1 MAGIEDTLAWYLSQ
15 PTQASVAAEVGAG
28 AAGAAGGLFGSLGSL
43 AGAAVI
49 PTFLNFV
56 SNQIAQGKVDR
67 QNSLMAQ
74 VALQNEGL
82 AAGVP
87 LEAWDV
93 TNYEDV
99 ANTPAPEK
107 RYDGTWTWN
116 GQLYGTPLAAVTP
129 PSATAVAGMPDP
141 TADSWLGQV
150 AQWFTGGDQAL
161 VFNPTAGT
169 VGYSSTYPNSSTPT
183 GSYVPVGPTVGG
195 VQPGMTTGSNVLDML
210 ILAGAQ
216 ATGMGSPNVA
226 TPTAGDIIGGAAKD
240 VIGKD
245 ILGTIQAGAQLAPV
259 TVVKTQE
266 EQAAEAK
273 ALEEEA
279 KTKVIIDWLGTYG
292 KNASD
297 SFIRTTMED
306 NGISTADMA
315 KATGAPLSD
324 IQARYDKALPSTLA
338 IDPTLTG
345 KDTAAQVALDAAV
358 AKAASDAAAAKIAS
372 DAAAAKIASDAAS
385 AAAAAKIASDAAAA
399 KIASDAA
406 SAAKVPTTPAPTG
419 SSTPITSK
427 TITTSPTVSTPIV
440 TAGLL
445 DTPPAVAPVVP
456 AAPTG
461 SSTPIASKT
470 ITTTPKVST
479 PIVTGGLIDTPP
491 AVAPVAPVVPA
502 APPAVAPRVNID
514 INNDG
519 IVDAEQPVIT
529 PKVPAT
535 PPVVPVTPTPPPPP
549 TSGGGLFSSPTRTT
563 DLLFGDPYKYQR
575 DKFTLLDN
583 LLSYGRY

>member
-1 MAGIEDTLAWYLSQ
+1 MALEDTLAWYLSDAN
-15 PTQASVAAEVGAG
+15 PTLASLAPEVGAG

-49 PTFLNFV
+49 PTYLNFI

-67 QNSLMAQ
+67 YNSQMANM
-74 VALQNEGL
+74 ALQDAGL

-93 TNYEDV
+93 TNYQDV
-99 ANTPAPEK
+99 ANTPAPEQ
-107 RYDGTWTWN
+107 RYDGTWSWN
-116 GQLYGTPLAAVTP
+116 GQVYGTPLAAPSAP
-129 PSATAVAGMPDP
+129 PSATAVAGIPDP
-141 TADSWLGQV
+141 TSNSVLGQI
-150 AQWFTGGDQAL
+150 ADFFTGGDQAL
-161 VFNPTAGT
+161 VFNPAAGT

-216 ATGMGSPNVA
+216 ATGMGTPNVA
-226 TPTAGDIIGGAAKD
+226 TPTIGDILGGAAKD

-279 KTKVIIDWLGTYG
+279 KTKVIIDWLGKYP
-292 KNASD
+292 NASD
-297 SFIRTTMED
+297 SFIRATMED
-306 NGISTADMA
+306 NDITPADMA
-315 KATGAPLSD
+315 KATGVPLSD
-324 IQARYDKALPSTLA
+324 IQARYDAALPSTLA
-338 IDPTLTG
+338 PSSDLKGT
-345 KDTAAQVALDAAV
+345 DTAAQIALDTAIATQVPTAPAPPAV
-358 AKAASDAAAAKIAS
+358 APVVTSP
-372 DAAAAKIASDAAS
+372 
-385 AAAAAKIASDAAAA
+385 
-399 KIASDAA
+399 
-406 SAAKVPTTPAPTG
+406 VVVAPTG

-427 TITTSPTVSTPIV
+427 TITTTPTVSTPIV

-456 AAPTG
+456 
-461 SSTPIASKT
+461 
-470 ITTTPKVST
+470 V
-479 PIVTGGLIDTPP
+479 VT
-491 AVAPVAPVVPA
+491 APVVN
-502 APPAVAPRVNID
+502 VDVN
-514 INNDG
+514 NNG
-519 IVDAEQPVIT
+519 VIDAEEPVIT
-529 PKVPAT
+529 PQVPTT
-535 PPVVPVTPTPPPPP
+535 PPVIPVTPTPPPPP

>member
-1 MAGIEDTLAWYLSQ
+1 MALEDTLAWYLDQ
-15 PTQASVAAEVGAG
+15 PTLASLAPEVGAG
-28 AAGAAGGLFGSLGSL
+28 AAGAAGGLFSSLGSL

-49 PTFLNFV
+49 PTYLNFI

-74 VALQNEGL
+74 VALQNQGL

-93 TNYEDV
+93 TNYQDV

-107 RYDGTWTWN
+107 RYDGTWSWD
-116 GQLYGTPLAAVTP
+116 GQLYGAPTATPVGSYGFAPIAP
-129 PSATAVAGMPDP
+129 PSATAVAGIPDP
-141 TADSWLGQV
+141 TSNSVLGQI
-150 AQWFTGGDQAL
+150 ADFFTGGDQAL
-161 VFNPTAGT
+161 VFNPAAGT
-169 VGYSSTYPNSSTPT
+169 VGYSSTYPNSSIPT

-279 KTKVIIDWLGTYG
+279 KTKVIIDWLGKYP
-292 KNASD
+292 NASD
-297 SFIRTTMED
+297 SFIRATMED
-306 NGISTADMA
+306 NNITPADMA
-315 KATGAPLSD
+315 KATGVPLST
-324 IQARYDKALPSTLA
+324 IQARYDAALPSTLA

-372 DAAAAKIASDAAS
+372 DAA
-385 AAAAAKIASDAAAA
+385 
-399 KIASDAA
+399 
-406 SAAKVPTTPAPTG
+406 SAAKVPTTP
-419 SSTPITSK
+419 
-427 TITTSPTVSTPIV
+427 V
-440 TAGLL
+440 
-445 DTPPAVAPVVP
+445 
-456 AAPTG
+456 PTG

-470 ITTTPKVST
+470 ITTTPTVST

-491 AVAPVAPVVPA
+491 AVAPVVPA
-502 APPAVAPRVNID
+502 APPAVAPKVNID

-519 IVDAEQPVIT
+519 IVDAEQP
-529 PKVPAT
+529 PKPPVVPAT
-535 PPVVPVTPTPPPPP
+535 PPVVPVTPASPPPP
-549 TSGGGLFSSPTRTT
+549 TNGGGLFSSPTRTT
-563 DLLFGDPYKYQR
+563 DLLFGDPYKYERQ
-575 DKFTLLDN
+575 KFTLLDN
-583 LLSYGRY
+583 LLSYGRN

>member
-1 MAGIEDTLAWYLSQ
+1 MAFEYTNAGWVSTT
-15 PTQASVAAEVGAG
+15 PTV
-28 AAGAAGGLFGSLGSL
+28 GGLFGSL

-49 PTFLNFV
+49 PTYLNFIQ
-56 SNQIAQGKVDR
+56 NQIAQGEVDR
-67 QNSLMAQ
+67 QNSQMAQ

-93 TNYEDV
+93 TNYQDV

-107 RYDGTWTWN
+107 RYDGTWSWN
-116 GQLYGTPLAAVTP
+116 GQVYGTPLAAPSAP

-150 AQWFTGGDQAL
+150 AQWFQGGDQAL
-161 VFNPTAGT
+161 VFNPAAGT

-210 ILAGAQ
+210 ILAGAN
-216 ATGMGSPNVA
+216 AAGMGTPNVA

-259 TVVKTQE
+259 DVVKTQA
-266 EQAAEAK
+266 EQEAEARAAATAAED
-273 ALEEEA
+273 A

-297 SFIRTTMED
+297 SFIRATMED
-306 NGISTADMA
+306 NDITPADMA
-315 KATGAPLSD
+315 KATGASLSA

-372 DAAAAKIASDAAS
+372 DAAIAAQ
-385 AAAAAKIASDAAAA
+385 
-399 KIASDAA
+399 
-406 SAAKVPTTPAPTG
+406 VPTTPAPTG
-419 SSTPITSK
+419 SSTPIASK
-427 TITTSPTVSTPIV
+427 SGGTPTVSTPIV

-456 AAPTG
+456 AAP
-461 SSTPIASKT
+461 
-470 ITTTPKVST
+470 
-479 PIVTGGLIDTPP
+479 P
-491 AVAPVAPVVPA
+491 AVAPV
-502 APPAVAPRVNID
+502 VNVD
-514 INNDG
+514 VNNNG
-519 IVDAEQPVIT
+519 VIDAEEPPKPPV
-529 PKVPAT
+529 VPAT

-563 DLLFGDPYKYQR
+563 DLLFGDPYKYERQ
-575 DKFTLLDN
+575 KFTLLDN
-583 LLSYGRY
+583 LLSYGRN

>member
-1 MAGIEDTLAWYLSQ
+1 MA
-15 PTQASVAAEVGAG
+15 
-28 AAGAAGGLFGSLGSL
+28 
-43 AGAAVI
+43 
-49 PTFLNFV
+49 N
-56 SNQIAQGKVDR
+56 
-67 QNSLMAQ
+67 M
-74 VALQNEGL
+74 ALQDAGL

-93 TNYEDV
+93 TNYQDV
-99 ANTPAPEK
+99 ANTPAPEQ
-107 RYDGTWTWN
+107 RYDGTWSWN
-116 GQLYGTPLAAVTP
+116 GQVYGTPLAAPSAP
-129 PSATAVAGMPDP
+129 PSATAIAGIPDP
-141 TADSWLGQV
+141 TSNSVLGQIV
-150 AQWFTGGDQAL
+150 DFFTGGDQAL
-161 VFNPTAGT
+161 VFNPAAGT

-216 ATGMGSPNVA
+216 ATGMGTPNVA
-226 TPTAGDIIGGAAKD
+226 TPTAGDILGGAAKD

-259 TVVKTQE
+259 TIVKTQE

-292 KNASD
+292 KNVPD
-297 SFIRTTMED
+297 SFIRATMED
-306 NGISTADMA
+306 NNITPADMA
-315 KATGAPLSD
+315 KATGASLSA
-324 IQARYDKALPSTLA
+324 IQARYDAALPSTLA
-338 IDPTLTG
+338 PSSDLKGT
-345 KDTAAQVALDAAV
+345 DTAAQIALDTA
-358 AKAASDAAAAKIAS
+358 IATQ
-372 DAAAAKIASDAAS
+372 
-385 AAAAAKIASDAAAA
+385 
-399 KIASDAA
+399 
-406 SAAKVPTTPAPTG
+406 VPT
-419 SSTPITSK
+419 
-427 TITTSPTVSTPIV
+427 
-440 TAGLL
+440 
-445 DTPPAVAPVVP
+445 APVV

-461 SSTPIASKT
+461 SSTPIDSKT

-491 AVAPVAPVVPA
+491 AVAPVVVAPTGSSTPIPSKTITTTPTVSTPIVTGGLLDT
-502 APPAVAPRVNID
+502 PPAVAPVVPIVTAPVVNVD
-514 INNDG
+514 VNNNG
-519 IVDAEQPVIT
+519 VIDAEEPPKPPV
-529 PKVPAT
+529 VPAT

>member
-15 PTQASVAAEVGAG
+15 PTIASLAPEVGAG
-28 AAGAAGGLFGSLGSL
+28 AAGAAGGLFSSLGSL
-43 AGAAVI
+43 AGAAVL

-56 SNQIAQGKVDR
+56 ANEIAQGKIDR
-67 QNSLMAQ
+67 QNSLMAN

-107 RYDGTWTWN
+107 RYDGTWSWN
-116 GQLYGTPLAAVTP
+116 GQVYGTPLAAPVTP
-129 PSATAVAGMPDP
+129 PSATAVAGTPDP
-141 TADSWLGQV
+141 TSDSWLGQV
-150 AQWFTGGDQAL
+150 ADWFTGGNQAL
-161 VFNPTAGT
+161 VFNPAAGT

-216 ATGMGSPNVA
+216 AGGIGSPNVA
-226 TPTAGDIIGGAAKD
+226 TPTTGDIIGGAAKD

-259 TVVKTQE
+259 IVKTQE

-279 KTKVIIDWLGTYG
+279 KTKVIIDWLGKYP
-292 KNASD
+292 NASD
-297 SFIRTTMED
+297 AFIRATMDD
-306 NGISTADMA
+306 NGITPADMA
-315 KATGAPLSD
+315 KATGTPVST
-324 IQARYDKALPSTLA
+324 IQNRYDAALPSTLA
-338 IDPTLTG
+338 SPSDLTG
-345 KDTAAQVALDAAV
+345 KDVAAQIALEAAKS
-358 AKAASDAAAAKIAS
+358 KAASDAAAAKIAS
-372 DAAAAKIASDAAS
+372 DAAKATQ
-385 AAAAAKIASDAAAA
+385 
-399 KIASDAA
+399 
-406 SAAKVPTTPAPTG
+406 VPTTPTITNDG
-419 SSTPITSK
+419 LTSSTPITSK
-427 TITTSPTVSTPIV
+427 TITTTPSVSTPIV
-440 TAGLL
+440 TGGLL
-445 DTPPAVAPVVP
+445 DAAPAVVP
-456 AAPTG
+456 A
-461 SSTPIASKT
+461 SSTPVASKT

-479 PIVTGGLIDTPP
+479 PIITTGLLDTPP
-491 AVAPVAPVVPA
+491 AVAPVAPIVP
-502 APPAVAPRVNID
+502 APPAVVPPVVVID
-514 INNDG
+514 KNNNG
-519 IVDAEQPVIT
+519 VIDAEEPPIPPVI
-529 PKVPAT
+529 PAT
-535 PPVVPVTPTPPPPP
+535 PPVIPTTPAPPPPS
-549 TSGGGLFSSPTRTT
+549 SGGGLFSSPTRTS
-563 DLLFGDPYKYQR
+563 DWLLGDPYKYQR

>member
-1 MAGIEDTLAWYLSQ
+1 MALEDTLAWYLSDAN
-15 PTQASVAAEVGAG
+15 PTLASLAPEVGAG
-28 AAGAAGGLFGSLGSL
+28 AAGAAGGLFSSLGSL

-49 PTFLNFV
+49 PTYLNFI

-67 QNSLMAQ
+67 YNSQMANM
-74 VALQNEGL
+74 ALQDAGL

-93 TNYEDV
+93 TNYQDV
-99 ANTPAPEK
+99 ANTPAPEQ
-107 RYDGTWTWN
+107 RYDGTWSWN
-116 GQLYGTPLAAVTP
+116 GQVYGTPLAAPSAP
-129 PSATAVAGMPDP
+129 PSATAVAGIPDP
-141 TADSWLGQV
+141 TSNSVLGQI
-150 AQWFTGGDQAL
+150 ADFFTGGDQAL
-161 VFNPTAGT
+161 VFNPATGT
-169 VGYSSTYPNSSTPT
+169 VSVSSTYPNSSTPT

-195 VQPGMTTGSNVLDML
+195 IQPGMTTGSNVLDML

-216 ATGMGSPNVA
+216 ATGMGTPNVA
-226 TPTAGDIIGGAAKD
+226 TPTAGDILGGAVKD

-259 TVVKTQE
+259 NVVKTQE

-279 KTKVIIDWLGTYG
+279 KTKVIIDWLGKYP
-292 KNASD
+292 NASD
-297 SFIRTTMED
+297 SFIRATMED
-306 NGISTADMA
+306 NNITPADMA
-315 KATGAPLSD
+315 KATGVPLSA

-372 DAAAAKIASDAAS
+372 DAAAAKIASDAA
-385 AAAAAKIASDAAAA
+385 AAKIASDAAVAA
-399 KIASDAA
+399 Q
-406 SAAKVPTTPAPTG
+406 VPTTLAVVAPTE
-419 SSTPITSK
+419 
-427 TITTSPTVSTPIV
+427 
-440 TAGLL
+440 
-445 DTPPAVAPVVP
+445 
-456 AAPTG
+456 

-470 ITTTPKVST
+470 ITTTPTVST
-479 PIVTGGLIDTPP
+479 PIVTGGLLDTPP

-502 APPAVAPRVNID
+502 APPAVAPVVNVD
-514 INNDG
+514 VNNNG
-519 IVDAEQPVIT
+519 VIDAEEPPKLPV
-529 PKVPAT
+529 VPAT
-535 PPVVPVTPTPPPPP
+535 PPVIPVTPTPPPPP

>member
-15 PTQASVAAEVGAG
+15 PTIASLAPEVGAG
-28 AAGAAGGLFGSLGSL
+28 AGTAAAGGLFSSLGSL
-43 AGAAVI
+43 AGAAVL

-56 SNQIAQGKVDR
+56 SNQIAQGEIDR
-67 QNSLMAQ
+67 YNSQMAN

-93 TNYEDV
+93 TNYQDV

-107 RYDGTWTWN
+107 RYDGTWSWN
-116 GQLYGTPLAAVTP
+116 GQVYGTPLAAPVTP

-141 TADSWLGQV
+141 TSDSWLGQV
-150 AQWFTGGDQAL
+150 ADFFTGGNQAL
-161 VFNPTAGT
+161 VFNPAAGT

-216 ATGMGSPNVA
+216 AGGIGSPNVA
-226 TPTAGDIIGGAAKD
+226 TPTTGDIIGGAAKD

-259 TVVKTQE
+259 IVKTQE

-279 KTKVIIDWLGTYG
+279 KTKVIIDWLGKYP
-292 KNASD
+292 NASD
-297 SFIRTTMED
+297 EFIRATMDD
-306 NGISTADMA
+306 NGITPADMA
-315 KATGAPLSD
+315 KATGASLSD

-338 IDPTLTG
+338 PPSDLTG
-345 KDTAAQVALDAAV
+345 KDVAAQIALEAAKS
-358 AKAASDAAAAKIAS
+358 KAASDAAAAKIAS
-372 DAAAAKIASDAAS
+372 DAAKATQ
-385 AAAAAKIASDAAAA
+385 
-399 KIASDAA
+399 
-406 SAAKVPTTPAPTG
+406 VPTTPTVTNDG
-419 SSTPITSK
+419 LTSSTPIASK
-427 TITTSPTVSTPIV
+427 TITTTPSVSTPIV
-440 TAGLL
+440 TGGLIDAAPAVVPSSSTPIITTGLL

-456 AAPTG
+456 A
-461 SSTPIASKT
+461 
-470 ITTTPKVST
+470 
-479 PIVTGGLIDTPP
+479 PP
-491 AVAPVAPVVPA
+491 AVVPPVV
-502 APPAVAPRVNID
+502 VID
-514 INNDG
+514 KNNNG
-519 IVDAEQPVIT
+519 VVDAEEPPIPPVI
-529 PKVPAT
+529 PAT
-535 PPVVPVTPTPPPPP
+535 PPVIPVTPPPPP
-549 TSGGGLFSSPTRTT
+549 PPSSGGGLFSSPTRTS
-563 DLLFGDPYKYQR
+563 DWLLGDPYKYQR
-575 DKFTLLDN
+575 DRFTLLDN

>member
-1 MAGIEDTLAWYLSQ
+1 MALEDTLAWYLSDAN
-15 PTQASVAAEVGAG
+15 PTLASLAPEVGAG

-67 QNSLMAQ
+67 YNSQMANM
-74 VALQNEGL
+74 ALQDAGL

-93 TNYEDV
+93 TNYQDV
-99 ANTPAPEK
+99 ANTPAPEQ
-107 RYDGTWTWN
+107 RYDGTWSWN
-116 GQLYGTPLAAVTP
+116 GQVYGTPLAAPSAP
-129 PSATAVAGMPDP
+129 PSATAIAGIPDP
-141 TADSWLGQV
+141 TSNSVLGQIV
-150 AQWFTGGDQAL
+150 DFFTGGDQAL
-161 VFNPTAGT
+161 VFNPAAGT

-216 ATGMGSPNVA
+216 ATGMGTPNVA
-226 TPTAGDIIGGAAKD
+226 TPTAGDILGGAAKD

-259 TVVKTQE
+259 TVVKTQA
-266 EQAAEAK
+266 EQEAEARAAATAAED
-273 ALEEEA
+273 A

-292 KNASD
+292 KDASD
-297 SFIRTTMED
+297 SFIRATMED
-306 NGISTADMA
+306 NDITPADMA
-315 KATGAPLSD
+315 KATGVPLST
-324 IQARYDKALPSTLA
+324 IQARYDKVLPSTLA

-385 AAAAAKIASDAAAA
+385 AA
-399 KIASDAA
+399 
-406 SAAKVPTTPAPTG
+406 KVPTTPAPTG
-419 SSTPITSK
+419 SSTPI
-427 TITTSPTVSTPIV
+427 
-440 TAGLL
+440 
-445 DTPPAVAPVVP
+445 
-456 AAPTG
+456 
-461 SSTPIASKT
+461 ASKNGG
-470 ITTTPKVST
+470 TPSVST

-491 AVAPVAPVVPA
+491 AVAPVVVAPAGSSTPIDSKTITTTPKVSTPIVTGGLLDT
-502 APPAVAPRVNID
+502 PPAVAPVVPIVTAPVVNVD
-514 INNDG
+514 VNNNG
-519 IVDAEQPVIT
+519 VIDAEEPPKPPV
-529 PKVPAT
+529 VPAT

>member
-1 MAGIEDTLAWYLSQ
+1 MAFEYTDAGWVSTT
-15 PTQASVAAEVGAG
+15 PTV
-28 AAGAAGGLFGSLGSL
+28 GGLFGSL

-49 PTFLNFV
+49 PTYLNFIQ
-56 SNQIAQGKVDR
+56 NQIAQGEVDR
-67 QNSLMAQ
+67 YNSQMANM
-74 VALQNEGL
+74 ALQDAGL

-107 RYDGTWTWN
+107 RYDGTWSWN
-116 GQLYGTPLAAVTP
+116 GQVYGTPLTAPSAP
-129 PSATAVAGMPDP
+129 PSATAVAGIPDP
-141 TADSWLGQV
+141 TSNSVLGQI
-150 AQWFTGGDQAL
+150 ADFFTGGDQAL
-161 VFNPTAGT
+161 VFNPAAGT

-226 TPTAGDIIGGAAKD
+226 TPTAGDIITGAVNDATGNAAG
-240 VIGKD
+240 VIK
-245 ILGTIQAGAQLAPV
+245 AGAQLAPV
-259 TVVKTQE
+259 DVVKTQA
-266 EQAAEAK
+266 EQEAEARAAATAAED
-273 ALEEEA
+273 A

-297 SFIRTTMED
+297 SFIRATMED
-306 NGISTADMA
+306 NDITPADMA
-315 KATGAPLSD
+315 KATGVPLST

-338 IDPTLTG
+338 IDPALTG
-345 KDTAAQVALDAAV
+345 KDTAAQIALEAAK

-372 DAAAAKIASDAAS
+372 DAAAAAAQ
-385 AAAAAKIASDAAAA
+385 
-399 KIASDAA
+399 
-406 SAAKVPTTPAPTG
+406 VPVAPAVTSPVVTTPAVVAPTG
-419 SSTPITSK
+419 SSTPIPSK
-427 TITTSPTVSTPIV
+427 TITTTPTVSTPIV

-445 DTPPAVAPVVP
+445 DTPPAVAPV
-456 AAPTG
+456 
-461 SSTPIASKT
+461 
-470 ITTTPKVST
+470 
-479 PIVTGGLIDTPP
+479 
-491 AVAPVAPVVPA
+491 APVVPA
-502 APPAVAPRVNID
+502 APPAVAPVVNVD
-514 INNDG
+514 VNNNG
-519 IVDAEQPVIT
+519 VIDAEEPPKPPV
-529 PKVPAT
+529 VPAT
-535 PPVVPVTPTPPPPP
+535 PPVIPVTPTPPPPP

>member
-1 MAGIEDTLAWYLSQ
+1 MALEDTLAWYLSQ

-56 SNQIAQGKVDR
+56 SNQIAQGKVNR
-67 QNSLMAQ
+67 QNSQMANM
-74 VALQNEGL
+74 ALQDAGL

-107 RYDGTWTWN
+107 RYDGTWSWN
-116 GQLYGTPLAAVTP
+116 GQVYGTPLAAPSAP
-129 PSATAVAGMPDP
+129 PSATAVAGIPDP
-141 TADSWLGQV
+141 TSNSVLGQI
-150 AQWFTGGDQAL
+150 ADFFTGGDQAL
-161 VFNPTAGT
+161 VFNPAAGT

-216 ATGMGSPNVA
+216 ATGMGTPNVA
-226 TPTAGDIIGGAAKD
+226 TPTAGDILGGAAKD

-259 TVVKTQE
+259 DVVKTQA
-266 EQAAEAK
+266 EQEAEARAAATAAED
-273 ALEEEA
+273 A

-297 SFIRTTMED
+297 SFIRATMED
-306 NGISTADMA
+306 NDITPADMA
-315 KATGAPLSD
+315 KATGASLSA
-324 IQARYDKALPSTLA
+324 IQARYDAALPSTLA
-338 IDPTLTG
+338 IDPALTG
-345 KDTAAQVALDAAV
+345 KDTAAQVALDTAIAAQ
-358 AKAASDAAAAKIAS
+358 
-372 DAAAAKIASDAAS
+372 
-385 AAAAAKIASDAAAA
+385 
-399 KIASDAA
+399 
-406 SAAKVPTTPAPTG
+406 VPTTPTVAAPTG
-419 SSTPITSK
+419 SSTPIPSK
-427 TITTSPTVSTPIV
+427 TITTTPTVSTPIV

-470 ITTTPKVST
+470 ITTTPSVST
-479 PIVTGGLIDTPP
+479 PIVTGGLLDTPP

-502 APPAVAPRVNID
+502 APPAVAPVVNVD
-514 INNDG
+514 VNNNG
-519 IVDAEQPVIT
+519 VIDAEEPPKPPV
-529 PKVPAT
+529 VPAT
-535 PPVVPVTPTPPPPP
+535 PPVIPVTPTPPPPP

>member
-28 AAGAAGGLFGSLGSL
+28 AAGAAGGLFSSLGSL

-56 SNQIAQGKVDR
+56 SNQIAQGEVDR
-67 QNSLMAQ
+67 QNSQMAN

-107 RYDGTWTWN
+107 RYDGTWSWN
-116 GQLYGTPLAAVTP
+116 GQVYGTPLATPVTP
-129 PSATAVAGMPDP
+129 PSATAVAGTPDP
-141 TADSWLGQV
+141 TSDSWLGQV
-150 AQWFTGGDQAL
+150 ADFFTGGNQAL
-161 VFNPTAGT
+161 VFNPAAGT
-169 VGYSSTYPNSSTPT
+169 VGYSTTYPNSSTPT

-216 ATGMGSPNVA
+216 AGGIGSPNVA

-240 VIGKD
+240 VLGGNV
-245 ILGTIQAGAQLAPV
+245 LGTIQAGASGLAPI
-259 TVVKTQE
+259 TVVKTKE

-279 KTKVIIDWLGTYG
+279 KTKVIIDWLGKYP
-292 KNASD
+292 NASD
-297 SFIRTTMED
+297 EFIRATMDD
-306 NGISTADMA
+306 NGITPADMA
-315 KATGAPLSD
+315 KATGTPIAT
-324 IQARYDKALPSTLA
+324 IQSRYDAALPSTLA
-338 IDPTLTG
+338 PPSDLTG
-345 KDTAAQVALDAAV
+345 KDVAAQIALDTA
-358 AKAASDAAAAKIAS
+358 IATQ
-372 DAAAAKIASDAAS
+372 
-385 AAAAAKIASDAAAA
+385 
-399 KIASDAA
+399 
-406 SAAKVPTTPAPTG
+406 VPTVTTPVVTAPVVTAPVVTAPVVTAPVVTAPT
-419 SSTPITSK
+419 SSTPIT
-427 TITTSPTVSTPIV
+427 
-440 TAGLL
+440 
-445 DTPPAVAPVVP
+445 
-456 AAPTG
+456 
-461 SSTPIASKT
+461 SKT

-479 PIVTGGLIDTPP
+479 PIVTTGLLDTPP
-491 AVAPVAPVVPA
+491 AVVPVAPVVPA
-502 APPAVAPRVNID
+502 PPAVVPPVVNVD
-514 INNDG
+514 INNNG
-519 IVDAEQPVIT
+519 VIDAEEPPIPPVI
-529 PKVPAT
+529 PAT
-535 PPVVPVTPTPPPPP
+535 PPVIPTPPPPP
-549 TSGGGLFSSPTRTT
+549 PPPSSGGGLFSSPTRTS